1 MNITNIKYH
10 ESLSKIKSP
19 KGLIVISHGMAE
31 HIGRYSWIINKLNHD
46 GFHVI
51 ARDHLGHGEHINEGA
66 IAGFFNVSDGWDS
79 VINDLDRTVYYAQKK
94 FPNFPTFVLGHSMG
108 SWIALSLLNK
118 DSNIDGMIL
127 TGSSKIPT
135 ILIYSQLLIV
145 EIEILLK
152 GYTGV
157 SKVIDNITFRKFNN
171 AFKPSRTNNDW
182 LTSDSIS
189 VDNYTNDPLCGFKVT
204 NGLWRDLSYGLLK
217 IFKKNYY
224 TKNNKNIPILLMTG
238 EHDQATQNSKLSL
251 HLYNFLNSIFN
262 NVTFKVIKNARH
274 EIFSEL
280 NKNYSYNNL
289 LLFLSNK

>member
-10 ESLSKIKSP
+10 ESLSKIKTP
-19 KGLIVISHGMAE
+19 KGIIVISHGMAE

-66 IAGFFNVSDGWDS
+66 IAGFFNVSGGWDS

-94 FPNFPTFVLGHSMG
+94 FPNLPTFVLGHSMG

-127 TGSSKIPT
+127 SGSSKIPT

-152 GYTGV
+152 GYRGV

-189 VDNYTNDPLCGFKVT
+189 VDDYTNDPLCGFKVT

-217 IFKKNYY
+217 IFKRNYY

>member
-1 MNITNIKYH
+1 MNITNAKYY
-10 ESLSKIKSP
+10 ESLSKIERNN
-19 KGLIVISHGMAE
+19 GLIVISHGMAE
-31 HIGRYSWIINKLNHD
+31 YIGRYNWIIDKLNHD

-51 ARDHLGHGEHINEGA
+51 SRDHLGHGEHIKQGA
-66 IAGFFNVSDGWDS
+66 IAGFFNVSGGWNS
-79 VINDLDRTVYYAQKK
+79 VTNDLERTIYYAQKK
-94 FPNFPTFVLGHSMG
+94 YPNLPTFVLGHSMG

-118 DSNIDGMIL
+118 DSNIAGMIL

-135 ILIYSQLLIV
+135 LLIFSQLLIV
-145 EIEILLK
+145 EIEIILK

-171 AFKPSRTNNDW
+171 VYKPCRTNNDW
-182 LTSDSIS
+182 LTSDSNS
-189 VDNYTNDPLCGFKVT
+189 VDDYTNDPLCGFKVT
-204 NGLWRDLSYGLLK
+204 NGLWKDLSYGLLK

-224 TKNNKNIPILLMTG
+224 SKNNKNVPILLMTG
-238 EHDQATQNSKLSL
+238 ESDQATQNSKLTL
-251 HLYNFLNSIFN
+251 NLYNFLISIFD

-280 NKNYSYNNL
+280 NKNYSYSNL

>member
-10 ESLSKIKSP
+10 ESLSKIKTP
-19 KGLIVISHGMAE
+19 KGIIVISHGMAE

-66 IAGFFNVSDGWDS
+66 IAGFFNVSGGWDS

-94 FPNFPTFVLGHSMG
+94 FPNLPTFVLGHSMG

-118 DSNIDGMIL
+118 DSNIDEMIL
-127 TGSSKIPT
+127 SGSSKIPT

-152 GYTGV
+152 GYRGV

-189 VDNYTNDPLCGFKVT
+189 VDDYTNDPLCGFKVT

-217 IFKKNYY
+217 IFKRNYY